1 LEEIYLSEQLSPHS
15 VDNADVCCVV
25 TVFGDVKQEYILNWK
40 NNFSNVI
47 FVWNNLHE
55 CNIDLPDNFIL
66 VLNYNRDYIAGGL
79 NAGINR
85 AIELGYNFFI
95 LLDCDSLV
103 IKTINF
109 HTFLFNENTI
119 YEFRSSSDMSNS
131 NPINFITNG
140 LLLNQHII
148 RKVGLFDTSYVMDLV
163 DIEFCLRAY
172 KIGYYF
178 HKTDEIYFDHMLGY
192 EKESSLYKTPNYP
205 LSRYKFQFINL
216 IKIIIDYPSLTFLM
230 TRLILRRIKY
240 FLRIILFEKN
250 FYKQIFSSR
259 HFE

>member
-1 LEEIYLSEQLSPHS
+1 LEEISFSGKLSNNLL
-15 VDNADVCCVV
+15 VNTDLCCIV
-25 TVFGDVKQEYILNWK
+25 TVFGEVKQEYILNWK

-47 FVWNNLHE
+47 FVWNNIYE

-79 NAGINR
+79 NAGIKR
-85 AIELGYNFFI
+85 AIELGYVFFI
-95 LLDCDSLV
+95 LIDCDSLV

-109 HTFLFNENTI
+109 HTFRFNENTI
-119 YEFRSSSDMSNS
+119 YEFRSSSDGSNS

-140 LLLNQHII
+140 LLLNQHIV

-178 HKTDEIYFDHMLGY
+178 HKTDEIYFDHKLGY
-192 EKESSLYKTPNYP
+192 ENESSLFKTPNYP
-205 LSRYKFQFINL
+205 LSRYKSQFINL
-216 IKIIIDYPSLTFLM
+216 FKIIIKYRSLVFLM
-230 TRLILRRIKY
+230 THLIMRRIKY

-250 FYKQIFSSR
+250 FYKQIF
-259 HFE
+259 F